1 MLKQPS
7 QDLRY
12 VADGETS
19 PSLNA
24 AWVDLATRS
33 ADAAPS
39 SAPDLV
45 MPFLGKAHIAGV
57 YAQDQLLL
65 AMPLQRGLLTD
76 QSYHSPITDC
86 GTCHAD
92 RLFGQTAMSLLLSK
106 RGRPVMLKSVPIQS
120 QFYGMLETGSG
131 HFAVL
136 QNWKRASLKL
146 SGAYETWLEQNFDTK
161 RRKEFKRLRNRL
173 GEQGTLQNVQLGKK
187 DDAGPFIAAFLKLE
201 AKGWKGKRGTAL
213 ANNPQTSAAT
223 HLALDALHKAGKL
236 HFWSITLD
244 GKTIASLFAYVD
256 GNKASLGK
264 IAYDEAFAKFSPGV
278 LLILNAT
285 EDLFNEGIIS
295 EVDSSAI
302 PDHPMINRLWR
313 HRIAMADIMVAP
325 ASVSALRFKATV
337 MAEKMRRTLR
347 AALKHSYYHFG
358 RKGRS

>member
-12 VADGETS
+12 VAAGES
-19 PSLNA
+19 APGLRA
-24 AWVDLATRS
+24 AWTDLTTRS

-39 SAPDLV
+39 SGPDLV
-45 MPFLGKAHIAGV
+45 MPFLGKAHIASV

-76 QSYHSPITDC
+76 QSHHSPITDC
-86 GTCHAD
+86 STCHAD

-106 RGRPVMLKSVPIQS
+106 RGRPIMLKSVPVHS
-120 QFYGMLETGSG
+120 QFFGMLESG
-131 HFAVL
+131 AAHFAVL

-146 SGAYETWLEQNFDTK
+146 AGSYEAWLEQNFDTK

-173 GEQGTLQNVQLGKK
+173 GEQGALQNLNLDMKE
-187 DDAGPFIAAFLKLE
+187 DARPFIAAFLELE
-201 AKGWKGKRGTAL
+201 AKGWKGNRGTAL
-213 ANNPQTSAAT
+213 ANNSQTSAAT
-223 HLALDALHKAGKL
+223 HEALEALHKASKL
-236 HFWSITLD
+236 RFWTMTLD

-285 EDLFNEGIIS
+285 EDLFNEGIIA

-313 HRIAMADIMVAP
+313 HRIAMADIIVAP

-337 MAEKMRRTLR
+337 WTEKMRRTLR
-347 AALKHSYYHFG
+347 AALKHSYHYFG